1 MKILAPILAV
11 LLLTACQSKP
21 RGPVPI
27 ERDDACA
34 SCRMAI
40 SERRYAAEA
49 IDQDGNIY
57 KFDDIACMLRFAHA
71 RGFQPSKANFYVT
84 DYATGKDW
92 VDARHAHFMKLRT
105 SVSSPMASGLVAVVA
120 SNNAAQPPGTEP
132 KPVLTFDELWNKDVN
147 ELNTNASARSPKN

>member
-11 LLLTACQSKP
+11 VLLTACQSKP
-21 RGPVPI
+21 RGPTPI

-40 SERRYAAEA
+40 SERRYAAEV
-49 IDQDGNIY
+49 IDQDGSIY

-71 RGFQPSKANFYVT
+71 RGIEPPKASFYVT

-92 VDARHAHFMKLRT
+92 VDARHVHFLKLKA
-105 SVSSPMASGLVAVVA
+105 SVSSPMASGLVAVVD
-120 SNNAAQPPGTEP
+120 SNHAAPPAGTEAQHA
-132 KPVLTFDELWNKDVN
+132 LNFDELWKKDVN
-147 ELNTNASARSPKN
+147 ELNTNKSARSPKN